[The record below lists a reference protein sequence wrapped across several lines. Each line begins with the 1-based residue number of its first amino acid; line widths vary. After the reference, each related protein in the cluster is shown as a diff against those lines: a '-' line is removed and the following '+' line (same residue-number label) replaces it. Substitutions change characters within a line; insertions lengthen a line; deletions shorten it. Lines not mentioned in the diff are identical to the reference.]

1 MSVGEAGGRQGGGA
15 AVIAAMIALACVLL
29 VAPVAAASE
38 FTVDSAADGVD
49 AMLGDESCA
58 TAGGE
63 CTLRAAI
70 EEGNSLGEFTRI
82 DFKEE
87 VFEGQAAA
95 TVMLGESLPPVTVPA
110 FINGRACRTEAGVI
124 GPCVGVAGTSDK
136 PALVIAN
143 AEGVEILGLAITGA
157 QTAISLEGS
166 PATKI
171 QESWFGVAL
180 DGTLAG
186 NGTGIL
192 VGPGSNRSLVGGEG
206 LTQGNLDGE
215 EGIGQGN
222 VFAGSANDGLDI
234 HGASNVRVFGNYF
247 GVRPDGVTGAPNGK
261 DIEVTSVSEG
271 PEALGT
277 SIGTRVSLAAAA
289 SSQCDGGC
297 NVISGAASSGIDL
310 QGDGKPEAP
319 AVSTAIAG
327 NYIGLNADGTAAI
340 PSAGAAVKVGE
351 AAHTLIGGPAAGE
364 TNRINGG
371 SVGVLAGPAAGDLS
385 VRGNSI
391 GTDAAGTGILAPPGN
406 GIVVDSAE
414 LPSPAAEAE
423 IVGNEIGM
431 EGGVGISQRGPGA
444 WIFDNRVF
452 GAQVGIRTFES
463 TEYGNVIEGNLVED
477 PVANGVL
484 VENNLNEILANT
496 ILGAGGAGIR
506 IQAPPPDFRANG
518 NLVGGGTTEDENFIS
533 GSGGAAIEIFSIE
546 KTWNEVARNAG
557 IANGGLFIDLA
568 AVSPSTEFG
577 PNEGIE
583 PPEIVAATQTGAGG
597 EAEIGAKVR
606 VFRKQSAA
614 PGELESFL
622 GEAVANGTGVW
633 EVTYDGAIPAG
644 TIVAAT
650 QTSEFGGTSELAT
663 AKVPG
668 GGSAEGGAAG
678 GNAGSEAAFAG
689 GLVGERPSWPRTRIV
704 KAPKRRSRRSTARFV
719 FNSDERGSVFL
730 CKIDDRPFDLCKSP
744 KKYTHLK
751 PGRHAFEVRAVNPA
765 GRVDPTPAKKKFTLL
780 D

>member
-1 MSVGEAGGRQGGGA
+1 
-15 AVIAAMIALACVLL
+15 

-49 AMLGDESCA
+49 AMPGDESCS

-70 EEGNSLGEFTRI
+70 EEGDSLGEFTRI

-87 VFEGQAAA
+87 IFEGQAAA
-95 TVMLGESLPPVTVPA
+95 TITLGKSLPSVTVPA
-110 FINGRACRTEAGVI
+110 FINGRACETEAGII

-143 AEGVEILGLAITGA
+143 AESVEILGLAITGA

-186 NGTGIL
+186 DETGVL

-206 LTQGNLDGE
+206 LSQGNLDGG

-222 VFAGSANDGLDI
+222 VFAGNANDGLDI
-234 HGASNVRVFGNYF
+234 HGASNVKVFGNYF
-247 GVRPDGVTGAPNGK
+247 GVRPDGVTAAPNGG
-261 DIEVTSVSEG
+261 DIEVTSISEGG

-277 SIGTRVSLAAAA
+277 SIGTRVSPAAAA
-289 SSQCDGGC
+289 SAQCDEGC
-297 NVISGAASSGIDL
+297 NVISGSASSGIDL
-310 QGDGKPEAP
+310 QGDGEPEAP
-319 AVSTAIAG
+319 AVSTVIAG

-340 PSAGAAVKVGE
+340 PNAGAAVKVGE
-351 AAHTLIGGPAAGE
+351 AAHTVIGGPAAGD

-385 VRGNSI
+385 VRGNLI
-391 GTDAAGTGILAPPGN
+391 GTEATGTGILAPPSN

-414 LPSPAAEAE
+414 LPSPAVEAE

-431 EGGVGISQRGPGA
+431 EGGVGISQQGQGA

-452 GAQVGIRTFES
+452 GAQIGIRTFES

-477 PVANGVL
+477 PVTNGVL
-484 VENNLNEILANT
+484 VENNLNEILANA
-496 ILGAGGAGIR
+496 IFGAGGAGIR
-506 IQAPPPDFRANG
+506 IQGAPPEFRADG
-518 NLVGGGTTEDENFIS
+518 NLVGGSTTEDENFIS
-533 GSGGAAIEIFSIE
+533 GSGGAAIEISSRE
-546 KTWNEVARNAG
+546 KTRNEVARNAG
-557 IANGGLFIDLA
+557 IANGGLFIDLV
-568 AVSPSTEFG
+568 AVFPSTEFG
-577 PNEGIE
+577 PNDGIE
-583 PPEIVAATQTGAGG
+583 PPEIVAATQAGASG
-597 EAEIGAKVR
+597 EAKVGAKVR

-614 PGELESFL
+614 AGELESFL
-622 GEAVANGTGVW
+622 GETLADGTGGW

-650 QTSEFGGTSELAT
+650 QTSKFGGTSELAT
-663 AKVPG
+663 AAVPG
-668 GGSAEGGAAG
+668 GGSVDGGVVG
-678 GNAGSEAAFAG
+678 GNAGSDAGAAGSFIG
-689 GLVGERPSWPRTRIV
+689 QRPSWPRTRIV
-704 KAPKRRSRRSTARFV
+704 KAPKARSRRGTARFV

-751 PGRHAFEVRAVNPA
+751 PGRHAFEVRAVNPD